1 VVYKLLWHLLK
12 SHRYQMEHWTQAS
25 LISMVF
31 DRGEAAS
38 FSSFDLL
45 KDHFLAV
52 DHVFRD
58 SVTIDFSWAN
68 SILEDTD
75 VGNQVTIRGGSFGI
89 STVMRLLRFLP
100 DKFTDQ
106 WLSNLVLL
114 ASESLSAVEAL
125 SLCPDWQ
132 PCLFQFVSELMEKI
146 SGLASRTSSTD
157 KRVEEPDQES
167 RVNEKSPDQNQQVGK
182 EKPILSLD
190 VLVRRLDLSL
200 QLYAALLGHRVR
212 EGGDKVS
219 GQVDDQLSKQL
230 LRSSTGCLS
239 IP

>member
-1 VVYKLLWHLLK
+1 
-12 SHRYQMEHWTQAS
+12 MEHWTQAS

-38 FSSFDLL
+38 MSSFDLL

-52 DHVFRD
+52 DHVLRD
-58 SVTIDFSWAN
+58 SVTIDIAWAN
-68 SILEDTD
+68 SILEDLD
-75 VGNQVTIRGGSFGI
+75 VGNQVTIRNSFGI

-114 ASESLSAVEAL
+114 SSESLSAVEAL

-146 SGLASRTSSTD
+146 AGLASRTSKTD

-167 RVNEKSPDQNQQVGK
+167 IVTEKIPDQNQQVGK
-182 EKPILSLD
+182 EKPFRPSQSSLD

-219 GQVDDQLSKQL
+219 GQVYDQGSKQFL
-230 LRSSTGCLS
+230 KSSTDCLS